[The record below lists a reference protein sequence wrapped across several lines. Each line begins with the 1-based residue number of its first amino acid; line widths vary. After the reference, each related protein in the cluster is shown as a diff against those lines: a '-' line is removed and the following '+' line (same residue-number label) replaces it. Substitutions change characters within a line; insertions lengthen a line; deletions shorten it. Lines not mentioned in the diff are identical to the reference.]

1 MMRDLGTFPRQDPST
16 AAYITERTRFVFG
29 CICIVF
35 IGFVSILAALKAE
48 DVERRNHIERAV

>member
-1 MMRDLGTFPRQDPST
+1 MMRDLGTFSRQDSST

-48 DVERRNHIERAV
+48 DTERRAFIERTV

>member
-1 MMRDLGTFPRQDPST
+1 MKNLGTFPRQDPST

-35 IGFVSILAALKAE
+35 IGYVSILAAVAAE
-48 DVERRNHIERAV
+48 DVERRNHIERNV